1 MRFRCQPRSRGT
13 WDKVQKSG
21 PRGSARRFTV
31 FYLAYACG
39 ELIFPLGEATG
50 VHGLPGVGLIP
61 GLPGEVPPLLF
72 SLPGLDGFELDDPEF
87 GEEPDVPLVVPG
99 TVPHGEPLGEPPGL
113 FGVLGLMVEGC
124 VVLPGVGLAGE
135 FAPGTVAFGF
145 PLGELVPGVAWGVP
159 TGGVAV
165 PAGGVAVPA
174 GGVAVR
180 AGGVAGEAGAELC
193 PAVPEPPAGAPPE
206 GALCATA
213 QLPQHNTTESNAN
226 FGDDMIFWASRP

>member
-72 SLPGLDGFELDDPEF
+72 SLPGLDGFELDDPEC

-99 TVPHGEPLGEPPGL
+99 TTNGTSGSSPNSGSSSSNPSNPGSENNNGGTSPGNPGMSPTPGNPCTPVASPSGNTSSPH
-113 FGVLGLMVEGC
+113 
-124 VVLPGVGLAGE
+124 A
-135 FAPGTVAFGF
+135 
-145 PLGELVPGVAWGVP
+145 
-159 TGGVAV
+159 
-165 PAGGVAVPA
+165 
-174 GGVAVR
+174 
-180 AGGVAGEAGAELC
+180 
-193 PAVPEPPAGAPPE
+193 
-206 GALCATA
+206 
-213 QLPQHNTTESNAN
+213 
-226 FGDDMIFWASRP
+226 